1 MAHNFFFLLLPVDQS
16 SAVVDTVAKQD
27 HRFAVGNNFVAL
39 EGLNNFVE
47 LDHSFV
53 WVDNLVMLDHSSVGV
68 DNAVMLDH
76 SFAGVENAAMLNQ
89 SGYLVVVGQCF
100 VVEECVML
108 GHGSVEVE
116 NFVEV
121 HSFYH
126 PLAWNPDCCKRDSL
140 DC

>member
-1 MAHNFFFLLLPVDQS
+1 M
-16 SAVVDTVAKQD
+16 
-27 HRFAVGNNFVAL
+27 
-39 EGLNNFVE
+39 E

-53 WVDNLVMLDHSSVGV
+53 WVDTLVVLDHSS
-68 DNAVMLDH
+68 
-76 SFAGVENAAMLNQ
+76 AGVENAAMLNQ
-89 SGYLVVVGQCF
+89 TGYLVVVGQCF

-108 GHGSVEVE
+108 GHSSVEVE

-140 DC
+140 GCLAIDYSADSLVFLLDFSQIVLVEVEG